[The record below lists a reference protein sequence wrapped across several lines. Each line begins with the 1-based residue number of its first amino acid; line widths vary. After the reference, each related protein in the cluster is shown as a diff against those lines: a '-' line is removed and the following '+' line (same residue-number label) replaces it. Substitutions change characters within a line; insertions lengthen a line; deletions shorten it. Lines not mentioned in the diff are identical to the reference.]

1 MMIQHA
7 VINFLEDYWTSGLE
21 ILILSTLL
29 YYSYL
34 YLRKNQGTRILLWV
48 AVLFFI
54 LTFISQILDLEVLNW
69 LLRSISA
76 FLAIALIIIFQPELR
91 RALHE
96 LGLHRLFTSALQRRE
111 AIEELTDI
119 VFELS
124 SKGFGAL
131 IAIERDIDLR
141 AIVETGVKL
150 DALLSKELIISL
162 FHPKTVLH
170 DGGVIINNDR
180 IVGAGCIFPI
190 SQRDDLE
197 RTIGLRHRA
206 ALGLSEE
213 SDAIALVISEETGQV
228 SICHGGTI
236 KRNLNEEQFKEHLS
250 QLMIREENLP
260 SPSAPLERKA
270 TLALTG
276 SGPLVFDHAK
286 SQSNTKPPQDIHGEI

>member
-1 MMIQHA
+1 MMIQHT

-34 YLRKNQGTRILLWV
+34 YLRKTQGTRILLWV

-150 DALLSKELIISL
+150 DALLSKEL
-162 FHPKTVLH
+162 
-170 DGGVIINNDR
+170 
-180 IVGAGCIFPI
+180 
-190 SQRDDLE
+190 
-197 RTIGLRHRA
+197 
-206 ALGLSEE
+206 
-213 SDAIALVISEETGQV
+213 
-228 SICHGGTI
+228 
-236 KRNLNEEQFKEHLS
+236 
-250 QLMIREENLP
+250 MI
-260 SPSAPLERKA
+260 
-270 TLALTG
+270 
-276 SGPLVFDHAK
+276 
-286 SQSNTKPPQDIHGEI
+286 